1 MKRVVIERLRIIVAP
16 LPVMYNHTN
25 YLASMIC
32 GSGVV
37 LHFTYNKKDY
47 KWCTPWRTGE
57 IYTKIWTSKILWVH
71 VTLVNLF

>member
-47 KWCTPWRTGE
+47 KWCTP
-57 IYTKIWTSKILWVH
+57 
-71 VTLVNLF
+71 